1 MDGSCVNIFESLT
14 RKTQQMILLMEGGN
28 VFTSVSLSVCLSA
41 RSLKKLWKDFDEIFR
56 GVGRGPTNIHL
67 VAIRITIRIQGPSL

>member
-41 RSLKKLWKDFDEIFR
+41 RSLKKL
-56 GVGRGPTNIHL
+56 
-67 VAIRITIRIQGPSL
+67 